1 MNVLLALIP
10 VSLVLLGIAIAL
22 FAWAVRSG
30 QFEDIESA
38 AFDVLVD
45 DAEPGEGRDAD

>member
-1 MNVLLALIP
+1 MNILLALIP

-30 QFEDIESA
+30 QFEDIDTA
-38 AFDVLVD
+38 ALDVLVD
-45 DAEPGEGRDAD
+45 EARPQGDADAD

>member
-30 QFEDIESA
+30 QFEDIDSA
-38 AFDVLVD
+38 ALDVLVD
-45 DAEPGEGRDAD
+45 EPAPRGDDDAG

>member
-30 QFEDIESA
+30 QFEDIEA
-38 AFDVLVD
+38 APLDMLGE
-45 DAEPGEGRDAD
+45 DAPPARARDAD